1 MRQTQVLLARK
12 VPGTQLSIS
21 YVAPYTPGPS
31 QKTNTKNKIETI
43 CPYLL
48 SQARY
53 LSLYTWVCIWKSLL
67 LISLALILFYLRYV
81 HPTQIVRISGFVHL
95 LPHVWQV
102 PQFDGDLEQNARA
115 EYELGLQAWNLR
127 QAEQGLELFLR
138 SAFSFTEKPGGRC
151 FFVSAI
157 CSSFLWNP
165 KKTCCFNSSL
175 KDVCI

>member
-1 MRQTQVLLARK
+1 MK
-12 VPGTQLSIS
+12 
-21 YVAPYTPGPS
+21 
-31 QKTNTKNKIETI
+31 
-43 CPYLL
+43 
-48 SQARY
+48 
-53 LSLYTWVCIWKSLL
+53 KSLL
-67 LISLALILFYLRYV
+67 FISLALILFYLRYV

-138 SAFSFTEKPGGRC
+138 SAWLALAKNLVVVS

-157 CSSFLWNP
+157 FVVVFFVKSG
-165 KKTCCFNSSL
+165 KKHAASTVL
-175 KDVCI
+175 